1 MRHIEI
7 DFVKTHPNAQ
17 LPKSAHDE
25 GDAGFDI
32 YAVEDQ
38 TLEPGTVTIVR
49 TGLQLADSCMFN
61 TLGEQGV
68 AQDFEYYLDIR
79 SRSGLSR
86 KLVFPVTGT
95 VDRNYRG
102 EIGVVLANLGKEP
115 YNIKQG
121 DRVAQLVVQLIM
133 ANGPNNKVK
142 FNQVDSISDSRRGA
156 SGFGS
161 TGV

>member
-1 MRHIEI
+1 MTTVNIEFI
-7 DFVKTHPNAQ
+7 KTHPNAQ
-17 LPKSAHDE
+17 LPKSAHAE

-38 TLEPGTVTIVR
+38 TLEPGSVAVVR
-49 TGLQLADSCMFN
+49 TGLQLASIVETWRN
-61 TLGEQGV
+61 HIETHH
-68 AQDFEYYLDIR
+68 EYFLDIR

-115 YNIKQG
+115 YSIKQG
-121 DRVAQLVVQLIM
+121 DRIAQLVVQLIV
-133 ANGPNNKVK
+133 ANGPRNSVTFTETDTVK
-142 FNQVDSISDSRRGA
+142 DSNRGTG
-156 SGFGS
+156 GFGS
-161 TGV
+161 TGA

>member
-1 MRHIEI
+1 MRIIEI

-17 LPKSAHDE
+17 MPKSAHGE

-38 TLEPGTVTIVR
+38 TLEPGAVTIVR
-49 TGLQLADSCMFN
+49 TGLQLANNCMFN
-61 TLGEQGV
+61 RNDEK
-68 AQDFEYYLDIR
+68 DFEYYLDIR

-95 VDRNYRG
+95 VDRSYRG

-121 DRVAQLVVQLIM
+121 DRIAQLVVQLIM
-133 ANGPNNKVK
+133 ANGPENKVNFK
-142 FNQVDSISDSRRGA
+142 QVDSISESCRGA
-156 SGFGS
+156 AGFGS
-161 TGV
+161 TGS

>member
-1 MRHIEI
+1 MRKVHI

-17 LPKSAHDE
+17 LPKSAHEE

-49 TGLQLADSCMFN
+49 TGLQLAS
-61 TLGEQGV
+61 TLTYGTGASESEE
-68 AQDFEYYLDIR
+68 DFEYYLDIR
-79 SRSGLSR
+79 SRSGLSQ
-86 KLVFPVTGT
+86 KMVFPVTGT

-115 YNIKQG
+115 YRIKQG
-121 DRVAQLVVQLIM
+121 DRVAQLVVQLIV
-133 ANGPNNKVK
+133 ANGPHNTVM
-142 FNQVDSISDSRRGA
+142 FSEVASIKESNRG
-156 SGFGS
+156 SGGFGS
-161 TGV
+161 TGG

>member
-61 TLGEQGV
+61 TPVEEG

-121 DRVAQLVVQLIM
+121 DRVAQLVVQLII

-142 FNQVDSISDSRRGA
+142 FNQVDSVSESRRGA
-156 SGFGS
+156 GGFGS
-161 TGV
+161 SGA